1 MSELIKGA
9 FKGLFVAGSYLTRGH
24 ILRKRK
30 GARYSS
36 SREERRLF
44 SRSNHGVLI
53 DGHEKRLSTKDSFE
67 HLAVIAK
74 PGAGK
79 STCFVIPNILDRAD
93 RNNSMIALDPSGE
106 LFEATAGYLKKRG
119 YKIKT
124 LNPGSPSE
132 SFRFNPFAGLT
143 ATDVVEIEQICASIV
158 LSKYGG
164 GEKDAVWND
173 GAVGLI
179 EIFAKCLAYSDPKTL
194 NLVNIN
200 YLLQL
205 FGSDGQALDD
215 WVANH
220 SINPV
225 DIEDKTITDAW
236 LGITKSNKN
245 MLSSYTTIAKTAL
258 KQLNNRD
265 IQTLLCEDDLALDQ
279 FRKEKTILYII
290 VPAHQQE
297 YYQFLIDILYV
308 RFFNIMM
315 KSRPGKK
322 DLDIYCFL
330 DEFGSSY
337 IKDFQAVINNIRK
350 YRVSISIVL
359 QTISQLQDKYGR
371 AADSVKGG
379 IGSYIVFAGADTN
392 TAKEIS
398 ESIGK
403 EQIIERNRYTEIE
416 QRYHESNL
424 VNPDEIRTLEENEII
439 FLSKNRYPF
448 LLKNTPFYENS
459 RFRKRTGGAVP
470 EIRCNPG
477 IVENRITV

>member
-1 MSELIKGA
+1 MSDLIKGA
-9 FKGLFVAGSYLTRGH
+9 FKGLFIAGSYLARGH
-24 ILRKRK
+24 ILRKEQ
-30 GARYSS
+30 GARYSTS
-36 SREERRLF
+36 KEERQLF
-44 SRSNHGVLI
+44 NRSNTGVLI
-53 DGHEKRLSTKDSFE
+53 DGQNKRLSTKDSFE

-79 STCFVIPNILDRAD
+79 TTAYIIPNILDRA
-93 RNNSMIALDPSGE
+93 RHNSSMIALDPSGE
-106 LFEATAGYLKKRG
+106 LFEATAGYLKKQG
-119 YKIKT
+119 YLIKT

-143 ATDVVEIEQICASIV
+143 ARDVVEIEQICSSIV

-173 GAVGLI
+173 GAISLI

-200 YLLQL
+200 YLLQM

-215 WVANH
+215 WVADH
-220 SINPV
+220 SVNPE
-225 DIEDKTITDAW
+225 DIEDKTIINAW

-265 IQTLLCEDDLALDQ
+265 IQSLLCEDDLALDQ
-279 FRKEKTILYII
+279 FRSEKTILYII
-290 VPAHQQE
+290 VPAHQQD

-308 RFFNIMM
+308 RFFNILM
-315 KSRPGKK
+315 KTRPGKK

-337 IKDFQAVINNIRK
+337 IKDFQAIINNIRK

-359 QTISQLQDKYGR
+359 QTISQLTDKYGR
-371 AADSVKGG
+371 AAESVKGG
-379 IGSYIVFAGADTN
+379 IGSYLVFAGVDTN

-403 EQIIERNRYTEIE
+403 KQIIERNRYTEIE
-416 QRYHESNL
+416 QRYHEMNL
-424 VNPDEIRTLEENEII
+424 VNPDAIRTLEQNEVI
-439 FLSKNRYPF
+439 FLSKNRYPY
-448 LLKNTPFYENS
+448 LLKNTPFYMNS
-459 RFRKRTGGAVP
+459 IFSRRAGGEVP
-470 EIRCNPG
+470 IIERNSG
-477 IVENRITV
+477 TVENKITL